1 MGKDGEKSI
10 YTVGHS
16 TRNIEEFT
24 ALLSAQGIDCIVDV
38 RRFPGSRKYPQFNQ
52 EPLQESLAADGIG
65 YRPMKALGGRRKV
78 RTDSKHTRW
87 RNASFQGYADYM
99 ETSAYRDA
107 FDTLEAVAR
116 EARVAIMCAEAVW
129 WRCHRSM
136 ISDELKARGWTVLHI
151 IGPEQPKEHPY
162 TSPARV
168 VGEQVFYDEPDVGE
182 S

>member
-1 MGKDGEKSI
+1 MGKDGAKYI

-16 TRNIEEFT
+16 TRSIDEFIT
-24 ALLSAQGIDCIVDV
+24 LLASQAIDCVVDV

-52 EPLQESLAADGIG
+52 TPLQESLEAEEIG
-65 YRPMKALGGRRKV
+65 YRPMKGLGGRRKM
-78 RTDSKHTRW
+78 RKDSKNTRW

-99 ETSAYRDA
+99 ETAAYRDA

-116 EARVAIMCAEAVW
+116 EERVAIMCAEAVW

-151 IGPEQPKEHPY
+151 LGPEQPKEHPY

-168 VGEQVFYDEPDVGE
+168 VGEQVFYDEPEDGE
-182 S
+182 A